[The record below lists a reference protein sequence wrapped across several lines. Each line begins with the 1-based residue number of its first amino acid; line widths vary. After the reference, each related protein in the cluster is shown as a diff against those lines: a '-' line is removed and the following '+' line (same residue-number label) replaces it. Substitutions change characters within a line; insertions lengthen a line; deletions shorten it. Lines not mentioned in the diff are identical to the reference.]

1 MSTVLVVGLTTIFYD
16 IIRGTILYPYMSL
29 SWCLTFLCFFFLCA
43 LPKYSVYYGPDSV
56 HGEFEADTCALQ
68 LGLPTCAL
76 WVPDSSAFI
85 KLLTHEAPEFLG
97 GWCLVG
103 IIAASMSTADGAI
116 LAMGTVMSHNVMRQF
131 EGYFPNLVTPDN
143 LLNLARTT
151 TFPFTLISTLIAAF
165 YKNSGSAAGATGY
178 LLIVAFDIVLATV
191 VVPLFGCYYC
201 KNPSP
206 RAALVGIL
214 AGIVTRVVLEFTLP
228 KDGLLLLPFDDP
240 EFLDVGPAASS
251 LLPTFID
258 ADPADYWIPETEPC
272 TQESFEDYTG
282 VDSLAAPLVNLFFF
296 LSIQSLEHFRGKAL
310 FEFGGSEGYMKDTTE
325 HPLAKDVSGHT
336 APVVRSGGVGD
347 EESDEAPSGYKPR
360 KSVIALEEDDDEAE
374 VTPDKA

>member
-1 MSTVLVVGLTTIFYD
+1 VRAS
-16 IIRGTILYPYMSL
+16 
-29 SWCLTFLCFFFLCA
+29 
-43 LPKYSVYYGPDSV
+43 KHSVYYGPDSI
-56 HGEFEADTCALQ
+56 HGEFEADSCALQ

-116 LAMGTVMSHNVMRQF
+116 LAMGTVVSHNIMRQF
-131 EGYFPNLVTPDN
+131 DGYFPNLVTPDN

-151 TFPFTLISTLIAAF
+151 TLPFTLISTLVAAF

-178 LLIVAFDIVLATV
+178 LLIVAFDIVFATV

-214 AGIVTRVVLEFTLP
+214 AGITTRVVLEFALP

-258 ADPADYWIPETEPC
+258 ADPADYWVPETEPC
-272 TQESFEDYTG
+272 TQETFKDFTG

-296 LSIQSLEHFRGKAL
+296 TSIQTLEHFRGKAL
-310 FEFGGSEGYMKDTTE
+310 FEFGGSEGYIKDTTE
-325 HPLAKDVSGHT
+325 HPIKKDGSNHT
-336 APVVRSGGVGD
+336 APVARLGDGAD
-347 EESDEAPSGYKPR
+347 EENSDGAPSGYKPR
-360 KSVIALEEDDDEAE
+360 MPVMSFEEDDGAK
-374 VTPDKA
+374 VTPDEE

>member
-1 MSTVLVVGLTTIFYD
+1 VISSRNPLSLSVLLSNVLVLIVFV
-16 IIRGTILYPYMSL
+16 RAPE
-29 SWCLTFLCFFFLCA
+29 
-43 LPKYSVYYGPDSV
+43 YSVYYGPDSV
-56 HGEFEADTCALQ
+56 QGEFEADSCAEQ

-76 WVPDSSAFI
+76 WLPDPQAFI
-85 KLLTHEAPEFLG
+85 KLLTHEAPDFLG

-131 EGYFPNLVTPDN
+131 EGYFPNLVTPET
-143 LLNLARTT
+143 LLTLARTT
-151 TFPFTLISTLIAAF
+151 TLPFTIISTMIAAF

-214 AGIVTRVVLEFTLP
+214 AGVTTRVVLEFALP
-228 KDGLLLLPFDDP
+228 KDGFLLLPFDDD
-240 EFLDVGPAASS
+240 EFLNVGPASSS

-258 ADPADYWIPETEPC
+258 ADNADYWNPETEPC
-272 TQESFEDYTG
+272 TQETFEDYTG

-296 LSIQSLEHFRGKAL
+296 LTIQTLEHFSGKAL
-310 FEFGGSEGYMKDTTE
+310 FEFGGSGGYIKDTTE
-325 HPLAKDVSGHT
+325 HPLKKDSSNHT
-336 APVVRSGGVGD
+336 APKGGADDDD
-347 EESDEAPSGYKPR
+347 EDSDEPPSGYKPR
-360 KSVIALEEDDDEAE
+360 KPVDMPGEDEPEVPDSEE
-374 VTPDKA
+374 

>member
-1 MSTVLVVGLTTIFYD
+1 V
-16 IIRGTILYPYMSL
+16 R
-29 SWCLTFLCFFFLCA
+29 A
-43 LPKYSVYYGPDSV
+43 PKYSVYYGPDSI
-56 HGEFEADTCALQ
+56 HGEFEADSCAVQ

-76 WVPDSSAFI
+76 WVPDQSAFI

-131 EGYFPNLVTPDN
+131 DDYFPNLVTPEN
-143 LLNLARTT
+143 LLTLARTT
-151 TFPFTLISTLIAAF
+151 TFPFTLISTLIAAY
-165 YKNSGSAAGATGY
+165 YKSSGSAAGATGY
-178 LLIVAFDIVLATV
+178 LLIVAFDIVFATV
-191 VVPLFGCYYC
+191 VVPLFGCFYC

-214 AGIVTRVVLEFTLP
+214 GGIITRVVLEFTLP

-258 ADPADYWIPETEPC
+258 ADPADYWVPETEPC
-272 TQESFEDYTG
+272 AQETFKDYTG
-282 VDSLAAPLVNLFFF
+282 IDSLAAPMVNLIFF
-296 LSIQSLEHFRGKAL
+296 LSIQTIEHFRGKAL
-310 FEFGGSEGYMKDTTE
+310 FEFGGSEGYIKDTTE
-325 HPLAKDVSGHT
+325 HPLKHHDASNAT
-336 APVVRSGGVGD
+336 APASTRSGGADEGD
-347 EESDEAPSGYKPR
+347 EENSDDSPKGYKPR
-360 KSVIALEEDDDEAE
+360 KVVVGFEGDEQEEPEA
-374 VTPDKA
+374 TPDEE

>member
-1 MSTVLVVGLTTIFYD
+1 LVVCLTTTVYDSNRHAILYHPFLLSNVLVLTVFVFV
-16 IIRGTILYPYMSL
+16 R
-29 SWCLTFLCFFFLCA
+29 A
-43 LPKYSVYYGPDSV
+43 PKYSVYYGPDSI

-76 WVPDSSAFI
+76 WVPDPSAFI

-116 LAMGTVMSHNVMRQF
+116 LAMGTVVSHNVMRQF

-151 TFPFTLISTLIAAF
+151 TLPFTLISTLIAAF

-178 LLIVAFDIVLATV
+178 LLIVAFDIVFATV

-214 AGIVTRVVLEFTLP
+214 AGITTRVVLEFALP

-258 ADPADYWIPETEPC
+258 ADPADYWVPETEPC
-272 TQESFEDYTG
+272 TQETFKDFTG

-296 LSIQSLEHFRGKAL
+296 LSIQTLEHFRGKAL
-310 FEFGGSEGYMKDTTE
+310 FEFGGSEGYIKDTTE
-325 HPLAKDVSGHT
+325 HPLKKGDVSNHT
-336 APVVRSGGVGD
+336 APETRFGD
-347 EESDEAPSGYKPR
+347 EASEENSDEAPSGYKPR
-360 KSVIALEEDDDEAE
+360 KSVVAFEEDDAAEA
-374 VTPDKA
+374 TPDEE